1 MCRGQGP
8 NVVGLVGLGFNKD
21 GEGIAREAV
30 LLMEKVS
37 DISLQDL
44 VRKDPTRPLP
54 CVAQYTIALGIAKGM
69 AHLHSLRVEN
79 KPLIHHDLKSAN
91 VMVVAKADGV
101 WGAKLIDFG
110 ESRGTGITS
119 TRGASADHS
128 SVGTEGYKAP
138 EQSSNPYTERPR
150 CDQLSEA
157 YSFAVIV
164 WQLAT
169 RKVPRPYDR
178 LGLESDNLP
187 FPDKVSAATRWLIK
201 FAGAEDPEKRK
212 AAIGEKAVAFENI
225 VHFLTAA
232 EPRAPLQQS
241 WRSCLE
247 QELRALAP
255 ASAAKLGGALGVDA
269 LGQSGELLELL
280 SEKPSGGLEG
290 AVRACPGP
298 NPGPNPGPDHWP
310 YPYP

>member
-21 GEGIAREAV
+21 GAGRALEAV

-37 DISLQDL
+37 NTSLQDL
-44 VRKDPTRPLP
+44 VCHDPTRPLP

-79 KPLIHHDLKSAN
+79 NKPLIHHDLKSAN
-91 VMVVAKADGV
+91 VMVVDKADGV

-138 EQSSNPYTERPR
+138 EQSSNPHWGRPR

-169 RKVPRPYDR
+169 REVPSLTNRCR
-178 LGLESDNLP
+178 LDSDVLL
-187 FPDKVSAATRWLIK
+187 FPDKVSAATHWLIEA
-201 FAGAEDPEKRK
+201 AGAEDPEKRK

-225 VHFLTAA
+225 VHFLTSS
-232 EPRAPLQQS
+232 ELHAPLQQS

-298 NPGPNPGPDHWP
+298 NPGPNPGPDH
-310 YPYP
+310 

>member
-1 MCRGQGP
+1 
-8 NVVGLVGLGFNKD
+8 VVGLVGLGFNKD
-21 GEGIAREAV
+21 GAGSATEAV

-37 DISLQDL
+37 DTSLQDL
-44 VRKDPTRPLP
+44 VRRDPLQPLP

-69 AHLHSLRVEN
+69 AHLHSLLVDN

-128 SVGTEGYKAP
+128 STGTEGYKAP
-138 EQSSNPYTERPR
+138 EQSSNVHTKRPR

-157 YSFAVIV
+157 FSFAVIV
-164 WQLAT
+164 WQMAT
-169 RKVPRPYDR
+169 RKVPRPDDR
-178 LGLESDNLP
+178 LGLESDDLP
-187 FPDKVSAATRWLIK
+187 FPAKVSAATRWLIEA
-201 FAGAEDPEKRK
+201 AGEEDPEKRK

-225 VHFLTAA
+225 VHFLTVA
-232 EPRAPLQQS
+232 EPRAPLQHS

-247 QELRALAP
+247 QELRELTALAP
-255 ASAAKLGGALGVDA
+255 ASAAKLGGALGVDE
-269 LGQSGELLELL
+269 LGQGGELLELL
-280 SEKPSGGLEG
+280 TEQPSGGLEG
-290 AVRACPGP
+290 AVRACPSP
-298 NPGPNPGPDHWP
+298 NPSPDPDPTHTP
-310 YPYP
+310 YP